1 MADGFRRPD
10 PLVFDDKIADNWR
23 VFEQEYDIFIVAA
36 HGDKPDRTKAYILL
50 NLARSKAIERERT
63 FTYARLSWTMMAA
76 WSGQLN
82 RGRNQSV

>member
-1 MADGFRRPD
+1 MIKCPKNFNIIHVNYKEKP
-10 PLVFDDKIADNWR
+10 
-23 VFEQEYDIFIVAA
+23 
-36 HGDKPDRTKAYILL
+36 DKPDQMKAYIFL
-50 NLARSKAIERERT
+50 NLAGSESIERERT